1 MPTLPIPTPASEV
14 PGASIASSLWNSQVR
29 DGLGYL
35 LNDPLFVGTQTTS
48 QNVLTGVWTPINF
61 NTEQF
66 DTYGGHDNVTNNSRY
81 TAQVAGYY
89 SVCGVVC
96 WAANATNVRA
106 ARIHVNGNV
115 VQGTSQMFPTS
126 STNVTGV
133 ATPTRCIYLNVGDY
147 VEVAGY
153 NNSGA
158 ASPGLATSVA
168 ADLASALYVIWSHA

>member
-1 MPTLPIPTPASEV
+1 MANLPVPVPASTSA
-14 PGASIASSLWNSQVR
+14 GASIASALWNSQVR
-29 DGLGYL
+29 DGLGFL
-35 LNDPLFVGTQTTS
+35 LADPVFVGTQTTS
-48 QNVLTGVWTPINF
+48 QNILSGSWTAVSLNS
-61 NTEQF
+61 TQF
-66 DTYGGHDNVTNNSRY
+66 DSYGGHSNTTNNSRY

-89 SVCGVVC
+89 SVSGVVC

-106 ARIHVNGNV
+106 ARIHVNGTV

-133 ATPTRCIYLNVGDY
+133 ATPMRTIYLNTGDY
-147 VEVAGY
+147 IELAGY

-168 ADLASALYVIWSHA
+168 SDLSSALFVIWSHA